1 VRDAEAVAR
10 CSELMVDGPLAS
22 AIKTS
27 ERALLFRFYPLLLEV
42 AFLQAHVPSMWMF
55 PDEHAKLYDLPSLTH
70 QTNGGSEDNA
80 TEDDDVVRVDGVIDA
95 GDGGDLIEV
104 TARDLARRCLE
115 IVGEEMGLSH

>member
-1 VRDAEAVAR
+1 
-10 CSELMVDGPLAS
+10 MAS

-42 AFLQAHVPSMWMF
+42 AFLQDHVPSMWIF
-55 PDEHAKLYDLPSLTH
+55 PNEHARLYDLQLPDA
-70 QTNGGSEDNA
+70 QTNETTAEKSGEEGGRD
-80 TEDDDVVRVDGVIDA
+80 RVEGMINA

-115 IVGEEMGLSH
+115 IVGEEMGLGA

>member
-1 VRDAEAVAR
+1 
-10 CSELMVDGPLAS
+10 MTN

-42 AFLQAHVPSMWMF
+42 AFLNGHMPSMWMF
-55 PDEHAKLYDLPSLTH
+55 PDEHAKLYDLPLV
-70 QTNGGSEDNA
+70 NRLVDGEGE
-80 TEDDDVVRVDGVIDA
+80 TEAGAGQADGVDKEGGVIDA

-115 IVGEEMGLSH
+115 IVGEEMGLGQ